1 MEDGCGHAHVPAHWI
16 PTVTWPCGPH
26 STNRSLGFLQ
36 DLPVHHPSTG
46 AFSPRPSSPQWLK
59 WGRGRAQGE
68 PPLQHGDLTSE
79 MVPSAEPGTAPLA
92 PPPAEPGP
100 AAQHLLG
107 VWPPHLPLLSPGE
120 ARFQPHS
127 KRGSRTS
134 RTRWVRN
141 GCRRGCPGNDMLLGT
156 NFWRR
161 HALHTQGALSKG
173 WRDAFTHIR

>member
-46 AFSPRPSSPQWLK
+46 AFSPCPSSPQWLM

-79 MVPSAEPGTAPLA
+79 TVPSAEPGTAPLA

-107 VWPPHLPLLSPGE
+107 VWPPHLPLTVGPALPAPCG
-120 ARFQPHS
+120 
-127 KRGSRTS
+127 
-134 RTRWVRN
+134 VRN
-141 GCRRGCPGNDMLLGT
+141 GCRRGFPGNDMLLGT
-156 NFWRR
+156 NLWRR
-161 HALHTQGALSKG
+161 QALHTQGALSKG
-173 WRDAFTHIR
+173 WRDTFTHIR